1 MDDLFDQGFRFN
13 RQVVLPEVELERLQ
27 PPGQKLRGLR
37 QADPQAPSEP
47 VHTHGFRKIDEPCSL
62 AVDEDVE
69 RVQIAMDEPGVGERI
84 DARQYGPEE
93 RFGRLEADVVEAGC
107 RGLVPNVSHR
117 QEILHPPR
125 RRRHGSS
132 ALPGL
137 AHHLELVGGKPG
149 HRVDLDRSTAA
160 VRGPVESIRLHRER
174 RAVVPAQVDV
184 RFLACADQAP
194 DLGREARV
202 EDGLRGP
209 AVSGLTQVDRPMI
222 DAPLDARVQ
231 GRVIRHLGIVGLFG
245 LDRTAG
251 HMCRDEITR
260 SPARIGKLVGT
271 SSPGTSWSYGP
282 LGAIDPGGM
291 NLWGRISRTV
301 TLKPH
306 RAIGWDGA
314 SAVVEITL
322 VGEGQAQVGHEF
334 VYRGPQ
340 PECRPCKV
348 RAACLNQALGQ
359 RYRIKRVR
367 DVTHPCLLNEERAR
381 VVEVELAP
389 PEASLPSRAAIEGPS
404 YRTRR
409 SYARTR
415 PARTSGSAIRSG
427 SSRACGSVC
436 KASARSSIAR
446 SVIRLSPRRSPTA
459 IEGFE

>member
-1 MDDLFDQGFRFN
+1 
-13 RQVVLPEVELERLQ
+13 
-27 PPGQKLRGLR
+27 
-37 QADPQAPSEP
+37 
-47 VHTHGFRKIDEPCSL
+47 
-62 AVDEDVE
+62 
-69 RVQIAMDEPGVGERI
+69 
-84 DARQYGPEE
+84 
-93 RFGRLEADVVEAGC
+93 
-107 RGLVPNVSHR
+107 
-117 QEILHPPR
+117 
-125 RRRHGSS
+125 
-132 ALPGL
+132 
-137 AHHLELVGGKPG
+137 
-149 HRVDLDRSTAA
+149 
-160 VRGPVESIRLHRER
+160 
-174 RAVVPAQVDV
+174 
-184 RFLACADQAP
+184 
-194 DLGREARV
+194 
-202 EDGLRGP
+202 
-209 AVSGLTQVDRPMI
+209 
-222 DAPLDARVQ
+222 Q

-389 PEASLPSRAAIEGPS
+389 PEASLPSRAAIEGAVVTLGYGPKREPFDLVAFKGLHNGKRFHMRLETHGLDRVPKGS
-404 YRTRR
+404 EIDLHMDFFHEVKGFHR
-409 SYARTR
+409 SEAESPEIAFEMARLLGALNDQDPERTR
-415 PARTSGSAIRSG
+415 PRVRCPDCGKAFGQEAF
-427 SSRACGSVC
+427 RAHRKVVHGY
-436 KASARSSIAR
+436 
-446 SVIRLSPRRSPTA
+446 
-459 IEGFE
+459 